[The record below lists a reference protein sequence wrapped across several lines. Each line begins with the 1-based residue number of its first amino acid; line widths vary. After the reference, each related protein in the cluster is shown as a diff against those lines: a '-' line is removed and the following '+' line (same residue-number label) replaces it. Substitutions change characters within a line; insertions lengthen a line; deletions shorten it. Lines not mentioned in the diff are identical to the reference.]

1 MYNQKKRKPLR
12 KHLGERDSKISY
24 SQTLPCA
31 SSFAPRSTYWI
42 RNICSYDLAPIRTPR
57 NTRVS
62 PKQLKVMTKTKMP
75 CKTAKTDEQFETG
88 MNSLVSEKRKT
99 VTGCWQRLL
108 AKFVLV
114 SSQEDTYREI

>member
-1 MYNQKKRKPLR
+1 
-12 KHLGERDSKISY
+12 
-24 SQTLPCA
+24 
-31 SSFAPRSTYWI
+31 
-42 RNICSYDLAPIRTPR
+42 
-57 NTRVS
+57 
-62 PKQLKVMTKTKMP
+62 MTKTKMP